1 MQQQFGIII
10 PCYKHAHTL
19 KQVLTNLASLNYLMV
34 VVDDGNDLEQKT
46 IISNTVKEFD
56 KAVLI
61 EHETNLG
68 KGAAIA
74 DAILYLKEHNFTH
87 AIQIDAD
94 MQHNLNDL
102 DKFISLSKQYP
113 NDIISGTPI
122 YDDKAPKGR
131 VIGRKITNF
140 FVALECCTLSIK
152 DAMIG
157 FRVYPVE
164 PIFKILIKHHI
175 AMRMGFAIE
184 ILVWAYWCGCKTRFI
199 ETKVNYPEGGVSN
212 FKAKDNLKISLMHT
226 KLCTIALL
234 KPILKVFNYV

>member
-1 MQQQFGIII
+1 MQQPFGIII

-19 KQVLTNLASLNYLMV
+19 KQILTNLASLNYLMV

-164 PIFKILIKHHI
+164 PIYKIIKKHHL
-175 AMRMGFAIE
+175 AKRMEFDIE

>member
-164 PIFKILIKHHI
+164 PIYKIIKNHHL
-175 AMRMGFAIE
+175 AKRMEFDIE

>member
-19 KQVLTNLASLNYLMV
+19 KQVLTNLAPFNYLMV
-34 VVDDGNDLEQKT
+34 VIDDGNDLEQKT
-46 IISNTVKEFD
+46 IIKNTVKEFEN
-56 KAVLI
+56 AVLL
-61 EHETNLG
+61 EHATNLG

-74 DAILYLKEHNFTH
+74 DGIAYLKEHHYTH

-94 MQHNLNDL
+94 MQHNLKDL
-102 DKFISLSKQYP
+102 NKFISLSKQYP
-113 NDIISGTPI
+113 KDIISGAPI
-122 YDDKAPKGR
+122 FDEKAPKGR

-164 PIFKILIKHHI
+164 PIFKILKKHHV
-175 AMRMGFAIE
+175 AMRMECDIE
-184 ILVWAYWCGCKTRFI
+184 ILVWAYWSDCKTRFI
-199 ETKVNYPEGGVSN
+199 ENKVNYPEGGISN

-226 KLCTIALL
+226 KLCTIAIL

>member
-164 PIFKILIKHHI
+164 PTYKIIKKHHL
-175 AMRMGFAIE
+175 AKRMEFDIE

>member
-19 KQVLTNLASLNYLMV
+19 KQVLTNLAPLNYLMV
-34 VVDDGNDLEQKT
+34 VVDDGNDLEQKA
-46 IISNTVKEFD
+46 IIKSTVKEFEN
-56 KAVLI
+56 AVLLL
-61 EHETNLG
+61 HATNLG

-74 DAILYLKEHNFTH
+74 DGIAYLKEHHYSH

-102 DKFISLSKQYP
+102 NKFISLSEQYP
-113 NDIISGTPI
+113 KDIISGAPL
-122 YDDKAPKGR
+122 YDDKASKGR
-131 VIGRKITNF
+131 VNF

-164 PIFKILIKHHI
+164 PIFKILKKHHV
-175 AMRMGFAIE
+175 AMRMGFDIE
-184 ILVWAYWCGCKTRFI
+184 ILVWAYWSGCKTRFI
-199 ETKVNYPEGGVSN
+199 ETKVTYPEGGISN

>member
-164 PIFKILIKHHI
+164 PIYKIIKKHHL
-175 AMRMGFAIE
+175 AKRMEFDIE

-234 KPILKVFNYV
+234 KPILKVFYYV